1 MAAPVAADRLSTRR
15 VLRPPL
21 VLAAAVLGAVAYA
34 VGVGGAPAPGSHHAA
49 RSAPTLAF
57 LGLIVVSRFGL
68 YGFDVGLL
76 QLEQE
81 NVDVVDRAKVGAVE
95 SSLCSLGTMA
105 IFFGSLGVS
114 QGVVSFGA
122 VVYASAAFVATG
134 ALAFTAWCLLWHEHT
149 HTHGPGHDVHLHTQQ
164 RKALD
169 GGATTHTHVHH
180 AAPRAALVA
189 PALAARAPPT
199 RAAKLSPII
208 HYVSL
213 TNYLCRGSA
222 RWWRWL
228 VRSALPLLL
237 RARARASAPRADAPS
252 PT

>member
-1 MAAPVAADRLSTRR
+1 MAGPRLGLRR
-15 VLRPPL
+15 ICALNL
-21 VLAAAVLGAVAYA
+21 TILAAAV
-34 VGVGGAPAPGSHHAA
+34 AA
-49 RSAPTLAF
+49 AALAF
-57 LGLIVVSRFGL
+57 GAIPTSGGLGEATVLFLGCIVVSRFGL

-122 VVYASAAFVATG
+122 VVYVSAAFVAAG

-149 HTHGPGHDVHLHTQQ
+149 HTHGPGHDVHPHTTQQ

-169 GGATTHTHVHH
+169 GGAKMHTHVHFH
-180 AAPRAALVA
+180 APWRHAPHSSHQH
-189 PALAARAPPT
+189 
-199 RAAKLSPII
+199 SP
-208 HYVSL
+208 HVHH
-213 TNYLCRGSA
+213 
-222 RWWRWL
+222 
-228 VRSALPLLL
+228 
-237 RARARASAPRADAPS
+237 
-252 PT
+252 